1 MTSQKTQWKLRLA
14 LPVLL
19 SCLLAFSAEARQ
31 QASGQTSPPAAPE
44 QVEPAPTPAV
54 PQSTV
59 EGTIR
64 DAVGQPVAGAR
75 VVVREKDGVAA
86 FVSVPSDEE
95 GWYFLAVPSGGNYIV
110 VALISPTGGR
120 VAMPESDPLRVGS
133 AKVQHDVQLPM
144 AMGPTPRKNGT
155 DTGGAERLF
164 LSFVEDPAL
173 VEDPYLEGR
182 IDFADYGR
190 TDTIGIDVIF
200 ATQFGAIPRI
210 EWGLAGGFASVS
222 RSGETDESGLRDLD
236 VWGKFAFYRSANNRT
251 DMAFGA
257 LLTLPTG
264 DDEIGLGRDALQSK
278 LFYSASYAFR
288 DLALIGNV
296 GVRVTGN
303 GMLGGLPLE
312 GTVSGTAAIGVMLP
326 LWHSITLTTELD
338 YQSERFDGF
347 GEESRIA
354 FGVDW
359 RIFARGVFRGAVIGG
374 LVDGSADARI
384 VAGFGYSF

>member
-1 MTSQKTQWKLRLA
+1 MLA
-14 LPVLL
+14 LAVLL
-19 SCLLAFSAEARQ
+19 SCWFAFPAGAQQKTPPPEAQQ
-31 QASGQTSPPAAPE
+31 QAQ
-44 QVEPAPTPAV
+44 PAPVPPV

-59 EGTIR
+59 EGTVR
-64 DAVGQPVAGAR
+64 DAVGQPVANVR
-75 VVVREKDGVAA
+75 VVAREKDGVEA

-95 GWYFLAVPSGGNYIV
+95 GWYFLAVPANGSYVV

-120 VAMPESDPLRVGS
+120 VAMPESEPLRVGS
-133 AKVQHDVQLPM
+133 AKLQHDVQLPL
-144 AMGPTPRKNGT
+144 AMGPTPRKNGV

-164 LSFVEDPAL
+164 LMFVEDPAL
-173 VEDPYLEGR
+173 VDDPYLEGR
-182 IDFADYGR
+182 VDFADYGSV
-190 TDTIGIDVIF
+190 DTLGVDLIF
-200 ATQFGAIPRI
+200 ATPFGALPRI
-210 EWGLAGGFASVS
+210 EWGLAGGFANVS
-222 RSGETDESGLRDLD
+222 RSGGSDESGARDLD
-236 VWGKFAFYRSANNRT
+236 LWGKFAFYRSANNRT

-264 DDEIGLGRDALQSK
+264 DDAIGLGRDALQSK

-288 DLALIGNV
+288 DLALIGSV
-296 GVRVTGN
+296 GVRVTGD
-303 GMLGGLPLE
+303 GMIGGLSLD
-312 GTVSGTAAIGVMLP
+312 GAVSGTAAIGVSLP

-347 GEESRIA
+347 GEESRVA

-374 LVDGSADARI
+374 LVDDSADARI